1 MVNQIAKIGGIF
13 TLEHSYQPSS
23 DTVGGVVEHM
33 CNSVLAAHGLLWTDG
48 AQEIVELLG

>member
-1 MVNQIAKIGGIF
+1 MNTVSNQVL
-13 TLEHSYQPSS
+13 TQ
-23 DTVGGVVEHM
+23 VGGVVEHM